1 MSMLP
6 YLWERGSI
14 RPCRVLRQQ
23 GGAVY
28 SFDHRGGRR
37 MKFPWVCLVLVVLA
51 TAQTNA
57 QSDKSKGML
66 VVIEKGAQSLAIID
80 PITGKLVA
88 SVPEGGVT
96 GHEVAAAA
104 DGQFAY
110 VPIYGDAGVG
120 LPGTD
125 GRNMVVIDVA
135 SHKVIGQVDFGR
147 GVRPHLP
154 MWGPD
159 GLLYITT
166 ELDNTVTIVDPTT
179 LKIAG
184 VIPTNQ
190 PESHMLAISH
200 DGRRGYTA
208 NVGPG
213 TVSVLD
219 LKACKTITVIPI
231 SQKTQRIS
239 ISIDDRMV
247 FTADQTKPQLAVID
261 TATNKV
267 KTWIPLPGLGYGTA
281 STPDGKWLLVA
292 LPDVAKVAVV
302 DLKTLKVDKTID
314 VGDGPAEVLMSPDGK
329 RAFVACN
336 GSNQVAVIDLAD
348 WKMSKLIE
356 AGKDAD
362 GMAWAQ

>member
-1 MSMLP
+1 
-6 YLWERGSI
+6 
-14 RPCRVLRQQ
+14 
-23 GGAVY
+23 
-28 SFDHRGGRR
+28 
-37 MKFPWVCLVLVVLA
+37 MKFGPWVCLALLWLA
-51 TAQTNA
+51 TARGNPP
-57 QSDKSKGML
+57 SDKSEGVL
-66 VVIEKGAQSLAIID
+66 LVIEKGAQSLAIID
-80 PITGKLVA
+80 PIAGKLVA
-88 SVPEGGVT
+88 SIPEGSVT

-125 GRNMVVIDVA
+125 GRNLVVIDLA

-159 GLLYITT
+159 GLLYVTT

-184 VIPTNQ
+184 VIPTHQ
-190 PESHMLAISH
+190 PQSHMLAISH

-219 LKACKTITVIPI
+219 LKERKTITVIPI

-267 KTWIPLPGLGYGTA
+267 KTWIPLPGLGYGSA
-281 STPDGKWLLVA
+281 PTPDGEWLLIA
-292 LPDVAKVAVV
+292 IPDRAK
-302 DLKTLKVDKTID
+302 
-314 VGDGPAEVLMSPDGK
+314 
-329 RAFVACN
+329 
-336 GSNQVAVIDLAD
+336 VAVIDLKDLKVTRTIDVPSAPQAVLIRPHGKVAYASCD
-348 WKMSKLIE
+348 QSNQVAEIDLSTWKVSRLIST
-356 AGKDAD
+356 GKNPD
-362 GMAWAQ
+362 GMAWAGGK